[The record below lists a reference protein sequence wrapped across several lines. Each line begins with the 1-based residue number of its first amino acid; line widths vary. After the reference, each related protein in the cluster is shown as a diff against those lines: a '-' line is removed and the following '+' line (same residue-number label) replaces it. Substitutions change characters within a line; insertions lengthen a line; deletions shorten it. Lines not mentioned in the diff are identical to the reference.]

1 MLKHALP
8 ALAAAVVLTVGGP
21 AAGAASRTCTKDD
34 LEGTRAPAMLRDH
47 GLDTQDGPL
56 VAGTRYRVIVVQ
68 ELAIGDNARP
78 VDGSISVSAASGPQ
92 LKQTTED
99 GRPAYDLTPTKQG

>member
-68 ELAIGDNARP
+68 DRAIGDHARP
-78 VDGSISVSAASGPQ
+78 ADGSIAASAPHGPG
-92 LKQTTED
+92 LTQTSED
-99 GRPAYDLTPTKQG
+99 ERPAYDFTPAK